1 MISREMTGTWLA
13 SGVGGDD
20 RDRPAGG
27 GVMKKRLRVRDL
39 MRERV
44 FTLRPDDELYAVRNL
59 MDQKSIRHIPVTEPD
74 QTLVGLISQRDLLR
88 VGAVERSDLT
98 LSLQVGVLHAVRIR
112 DVMTRDVETVEPD
125 DDIALA
131 AQLMLE
137 NKYGCVPVVDGRRL
151 VGILTESDFVRY
163 VAEQA

>member
-1 MISREMTGTWLA
+1 
-13 SGVGGDD
+13 
-20 RDRPAGG
+20 
-27 GVMKKRLRVRDL
+27 MKKRLRVRDL

-74 QTLVGLISQRDLLR
+74 HTLVGLISQRDLLR

-98 LSLQVGVLHAVRIR
+98 LNLQVGVLHAVRIR